1 MLTAPFVLVALTIT
15 VLLGAPATAYLWL
28 RRRQHLEIAS
38 GIKTLAAMRWR
49 EFSRFVIEALHVQGF
64 EPKQVE
70 PYADKSLPEDLVLE
84 RGDQTWLLSCKQ
96 PAEYRTTPKQVN
108 ELAKSVRHAGASG
121 GIIATLGHI
130 DAGART
136 HASNIELLD
145 GPTLWSLIDPL
156 LPPSLHMD
164 LAERARTSTIRSTE
178 LAWLMSMLLGIA
190 VALLLVPVDP
200 VPAQAEGADGQPRAA
215 TAQATTPATPPAAL
229 PEPGITVPV
238 PRSEAEQRDE
248 VVQMISAMPGI
259 EQATWS
265 TPSTLL
271 VDLQDDTGEQQ
282 IADLCV
288 ALERYDTVRASR
300 LQLQPPPGSDKPVRF
315 KQCFAY

>member
-1 MLTAPFVLVALTIT
+1 MVALAIT
-15 VLLGAPATAYLWL
+15 VLLGAPITAYLWL
-28 RRRQHLEIAS
+28 RRRQHLEVAG
-38 GIKTLAAMRWR
+38 GIGTLAAMRWR
-49 EFSRFVIEALHVQGF
+49 EFSRFVIEALHAQGF
-64 EPKQVE
+64 EPRQVE
-70 PYADKSLPEDLVLE
+70 PYADKALPEDLVLE
-84 RGDQTWLLSCKQ
+84 RGEQTWLLSCKQ
-96 PAEYRTTPKQVN
+96 AAEYRTTPKQVN
-108 ELAKSVRHAGASG
+108 ELAKSVRHSGATG
-121 GIIATLGHI
+121 GIIATLGRI

-200 VPAQAEGADGQPRAA
+200 VPAPAGEADVQAPAA
-215 TAQATTPATPPAAL
+215 TPQAVQPVTPPGAL

-238 PRSEAEQRDE
+238 PPGEAEQRDE
-248 VVQMISAMPGI
+248 VVHMISAMPGI
-259 EQATWS
+259 EQAAWS
-265 TPSTLL
+265 TLSTLL
-271 VDLQDDTGEQQ
+271 VDLQEDAGEEE

-288 ALERYDTVRASR
+288 ALERYDAVRASR

>member
-1 MLTAPFVLVALTIT
+1 MVALTIT
-15 VLLGAPATAYLWL
+15 VLLGAPITAYLWL
-28 RRRQHLEIAS
+28 RRRQHLEVAS
-38 GIKTLAAMRWR
+38 GIRTLAAMRWR

-64 EPKQVE
+64 EPRQVE
-70 PYADKSLPEDLVLE
+70 PYADKALPEDLVLE

-108 ELAKSVRHAGASG
+108 ELAMSVRHAGASG

-130 DAGART
+130 DASART

-190 VALLLVPVDP
+190 VALLLVPVGP
-200 VPAQAEGADGQPRAA
+200 VPAQTEEADGQAPAP
-215 TAQATTPATPPAAL
+215 TAQVTPPGAL

-238 PRSEAEQRDE
+238 PRGETEQREE
-248 VVQMISAMPGI
+248 VVHMISAMPGI
-259 EQATWS
+259 QQATWS

-271 VDLQDDTGEQQ
+271 VDLQEDAGEKE

-288 ALERYDTVRASR
+288 AIERYDAVRASR
-300 LQLQPPPGSDKPVRF
+300 LQLQPPPASDKPVRF